1 MEVVRKHFFP
11 SSTEMNMEQKIVS
24 LGISFNS
31 YYFHVELFTNGIKLM
46 NNLFRIVHLDL
57 IFSCIAYDISCNYS
71 SLMRREKLFRNI
83 IIQIFFRSSD
93 RLALTQAKS

>member
-1 MEVVRKHFFP
+1 
-11 SSTEMNMEQKIVS
+11 
-24 LGISFNS
+24 
-31 YYFHVELFTNGIKLM
+31 
-46 NNLFRIVHLDL
+46 LFRIVHLDL